1 MSEAANTIQIQVPF
15 QYCDPAGILFF
26 SRSFELA
33 HQCFEQWVV
42 ALGIQWRDI
51 FAHPNLGF
59 PLKHCSADFL
69 RPIRAGQ
76 TLDVEIS
83 LTNLSATDFELAYV
97 LKSEKKEELARLKTQ
112 HVCVDRVQVK
122 RSEIPREIASKLA
135 AVVSKVE
142 VKK

>member
-51 FAHPNLGF
+51 
-59 PLKHCSADFL
+59 L